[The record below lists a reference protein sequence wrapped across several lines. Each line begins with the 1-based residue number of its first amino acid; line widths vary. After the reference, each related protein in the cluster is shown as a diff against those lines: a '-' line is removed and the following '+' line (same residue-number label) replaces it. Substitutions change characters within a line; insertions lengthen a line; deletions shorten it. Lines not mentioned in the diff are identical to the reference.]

1 MFAFFERLHRVA
13 VPPKLPEAPPGALA
27 FYWHSVADAKALF
40 TGLFVAG
47 FFVAL
52 IDAATPVFIGT
63 VVSIIA
69 ASSPADFFEKLWPS
83 LSLMASILFVGRP
96 LAMLAQNL
104 FANQAIAANVAGRI
118 TWQSHWYVMRKAWRF
133 FQRDFVGRIANQV
146 LQTGPAVRELLVM
159 LLTSVWHILVYGTS
173 ALVLLASVD
182 VWLAVPVA
190 LWFVGYL
197 ALLRTF
203 VPRLR
208 SRARAVSE
216 ARSNLSGRMTDS
228 YTNIL
233 TIKLFDSAN
242 HEDAHVRR
250 AIGRHAGMYRKLL
263 RLNTLFSLL
272 LSSLNSLLVI
282 STTGFALELWRYD
295 IVGVGA
301 AAMSLPLVWQFVNI
315 SGAVAGQVIAVFENV
330 GSVQESVSTIA
341 HPIAPF
347 DKPGAP
353 AIRIERGEIS
363 FEDVQFG
370 YAGNADVLDRF
381 TLHVRPGERI
391 GLIGRSGA
399 GKSTIVNLLLR
410 LFDLTSGRILID
422 GQDIANVT
430 QGSLRSQISVVSQD
444 TTLFHRSTYDNIR
457 YGSIATEAEVVA
469 AAKLAHADE
478 FIRGQ
483 ADRMGRRGYNAY
495 VGDRGVELS
504 AGQRQRIAIARAILR
519 AAPILVFDEA
529 TSALDAELEAAIAA
543 SMNLLTSGKTVIA
556 IAHRLSTIARMDRLV
571 VLHAGRIV
579 EQGSHS
585 DLLRLDGHYA
595 ALWRDQIGSFIDT
608 RTMDSLFKPLSV

>member
-1 MFAFFERLHRVA
+1 M
-13 VPPKLPEAPPGALA
+13 
-27 FYWHSVADAKALF
+27 
-40 TGLFVAG
+40 
-47 FFVAL
+47 
-52 IDAATPVFIGT
+52 
-63 VVSIIA
+63 
-69 ASSPADFFEKLWPS
+69 
-83 LSLMASILFVGRP
+83 
-96 LAMLAQNL
+96 
-104 FANQAIAANVAGRI
+104 
-118 TWQSHWYVMRKAWRF
+118 
-133 FQRDFVGRIANQV
+133 
-146 LQTGPAVRELLVM
+146 
-159 LLTSVWHILVYGTS
+159 
-173 ALVLLASVD
+173 
-182 VWLAVPVA
+182 
-190 LWFVGYL
+190 
-197 ALLRTF
+197 
-203 VPRLR
+203 
-208 SRARAVSE
+208 
-216 ARSNLSGRMTDS
+216 
-228 YTNIL
+228 
-233 TIKLFDSAN
+233 
-242 HEDAHVRR
+242 
-250 AIGRHAGMYRKLL
+250 
-263 RLNTLFSLL
+263 
-272 LSSLNSLLVI
+272 
-282 STTGFALELWRYD
+282 
-295 IVGVGA
+295 
-301 AAMSLPLVWQFVNI
+301 
-315 SGAVAGQVIAVFENV
+315 
-330 GSVQESVSTIA
+330 
-341 HPIAPF
+341 
-347 DKPGAP
+347 
-353 AIRIERGEIS
+353 
-363 FEDVQFG
+363 
-370 YAGNADVLDRF
+370 
-381 TLHVRPGERI
+381 
-391 GLIGRSGA
+391 
-399 GKSTIVNLLLR
+399 NLLLR

-595 ALWRDQIGSFIDT
+595 ALWRGQIGSFIDT